1 MTDIS
6 NTCIGFKSNLQV
18 VIDDKTYSYDKDKH
32 FLASIHDPL
41 ALNLMKEH
49 GINFVNA
56 LQRQEYEK
64 FTRRC
69 LYAMKGDYPFGSIGN
84 KLVCRCINAACQY
97 FAKCRPDY
105 QPAELEAVA
114 ANKKQA
120 VEAARFEAIWHDMEQ
135 AGQSKTG
142 IAEAANM
149 LVIPPATE
157 VVSMEPAE
165 AAIDMNVLPAE
176 ESKLTGEPVAP
187 PAEEK
192 NVTAL
197 QPAEP
202 E

>member
-1 MTDIS
+1 
-6 NTCIGFKSNLQV
+6 
-18 VIDDKTYSYDKDKH
+18 
-32 FLASIHDPL
+32 
-41 ALNLMKEH
+41 
-49 GINFVNA
+49 
-56 LQRQEYEK
+56 
-64 FTRRC
+64 
-69 LYAMKGDYPFGSIGN
+69 MKGDYPFGSIGN

-192 NVTAL
+192 MLLLCSLLDQSRHVVA
-197 QPAEP
+197 AEAGGASWQRKQFRLLRQCLMRIR
-202 E
+202 